1 MNELKWLSRVG
12 RLFNHFLA
20 NFPLLDRYFRE
31 IAGFRGEILL
41 FSSSILL
48 LSFSL
53 GLHSE

>member
-48 LSFSL
+48 FSSSL
-53 GLHSE
+53 GLHSG